1 MRFAFLTILVT
12 LSVPSLASAD
22 ILAAGQAR
30 TILLKD
36 HSAVVFY
43 SQTPAGFEVITTV
56 AATEAETDPVRLLNT
71 LTDAQS
77 VTVEVAGPAGTPAD
91 RLILS
96 RVGDY
101 LRVERSPQQ
110 TAARP

>member
-1 MRFAFLTILVT
+1 MRFALLTMFVT
-12 LSVPSLASAD
+12 LAVPSLASAD

-36 HSAVVFY
+36 QSAVVFY
-43 SQTPAGFEVITTV
+43 SQTPAGFEVVTTV
-56 AATEAETDPVRLLNT
+56 AATEAETASVRLINT
-71 LTDAQS
+71 LTDGRS
-77 VTVEVAGPAGTPAD
+77 VTVEVAGPAGTFAD

-96 RVGDY
+96 REGDH

>member
-1 MRFAFLTILVT
+1 MRFALLTMLVV
-12 LSVPSLASAD
+12 LSAPSLASAD

-30 TILLKD
+30 TVLLKD
-36 HSAVVFY
+36 QSAVVFY
-43 SQTPAGFEVITTV
+43 TQTPDGLEVVTTV
-56 AATEAETDPVRLLNT
+56 AATESETAPVRLLNT
-71 LTDAQS
+71 LMEGQS
-77 VTVEVAGPAGTPAD
+77 ITVEVAGSAGTPVD

-96 RVGDY
+96 RVGDH

>member
-1 MRFAFLTILVT
+1 MRFASLTMLVA

-22 ILAAGQAR
+22 ILAAGEAR

-36 HSAVVFY
+36 QSAVVFY
-43 SQTPAGFEVITTV
+43 TQTPNGFEVVTTV
-56 AATEAETDPVRLLNT
+56 AAIEAATAPVRLLNM
-71 LTDAQS
+71 LTEGQS
-77 VTVEVAGPAGTPAD
+77 VTVEVAGSAGTSAD

-96 RVGDY
+96 RVGDH

>member
-1 MRFAFLTILVT
+1 MRFASLTMLVA

-36 HSAVVFY
+36 QSAVVFY
-43 SQTPAGFEVITTV
+43 TQTSAGLEVVTTV
-56 AATEAETDPVRLLNT
+56 AGTEVATTPVRLLNT
-71 LTDAQS
+71 LTDGQS
-77 VTVEVAGPAGTPAD
+77 VTLEVAGPAGTPAD

-96 RVGDY
+96 REGDH
-101 LRVERSPQQ
+101 LRVERSLQQ